1 MQNRCQVRL
10 RTEERE
16 LALLSPFA
24 CKSRLSRGRK
34 NPEEPCN
41 IRTEFQ
47 RDRDRIIHCK
57 SFRRLKHK
65 TQVFIAPAGDH
76 YITRLTHT
84 LEVTQIARTITR
96 ALNLNEDLA
105 EAIGLGHDLG
115 HTPFG
120 HTGEEVLNQL
130 YKPGFR
136 HNQQSLRVVDVLE
149 NEGRG
154 LNLTWEVRDGI
165 LNHSKSMEEVLGE
178 GWGETGSY
186 EADVVKLSDL
196 VAYINHDVEDAIRA
210 GMIKASEL
218 PESSRTI
225 MGGTHRER
233 INNMITDIID
243 FSWPVTGEI
252 DNQEKSIGMSLLMKE
267 AASDLKNFLFTRVY
281 KIESMLDE
289 TQPARQ
295 IIIKLFD
302 YLCRHP
308 EILPEGY
315 TEISRGD
322 NARAAADYIAG
333 MTDQFA
339 CRLLARLNL

>member
-16 LALLSPFA
+16 LTLLSPFA

-96 ALNLNEDLA
+96 AFNLNEDLA

-120 HTGEEVLNQL
+120 HTGEEV
-130 YKPGFR
+130 
-136 HNQQSLRVVDVLE
+136 
-149 NEGRG
+149 
-154 LNLTWEVRDGI
+154 
-165 LNHSKSMEEVLGE
+165 
-178 GWGETGSY
+178 
-186 EADVVKLSDL
+186 
-196 VAYINHDVEDAIRA
+196 
-210 GMIKASEL
+210 
-218 PESSRTI
+218 
-225 MGGTHRER
+225 
-233 INNMITDIID
+233 
-243 FSWPVTGEI
+243 
-252 DNQEKSIGMSLLMKE
+252 
-267 AASDLKNFLFTRVY
+267 
-281 KIESMLDE
+281 
-289 TQPARQ
+289 
-295 IIIKLFD
+295 
-302 YLCRHP
+302 
-308 EILPEGY
+308 
-315 TEISRGD
+315 
-322 NARAAADYIAG
+322 
-333 MTDQFA
+333 
-339 CRLLARLNL
+339 